1 MDFTIKKNILTNV
14 LSKVQGLT
22 GRKTSL
28 AITTNVLIKAEGSR
42 ITVIATD
49 LETGFEGHYSASIK
63 KDGVTAL
70 NARKLFEIVREF
82 PDETIRI
89 HEVENYW
96 IKIGREKDAA
106 VEEKQVEFN
115 IVGMNP
121 EEFPEI
127 PKIEEVQFFE
137 IDSTALNKMIERTVI
152 ITASPEDK
160 RAHFTGIY
168 LEVIE
173 TEDKKTLRMVSTDGS
188 RLSTAEN
195 IYDKKYNIP
204 INKSILIPKKGINE
218 VIKFIDTKKMVQ
230 IGVKDNNF
238 IINKDN
244 EKIIIRLLEGDFPEY
259 TDITTKKDVN
269 TIKMDK
275 NLFLMMLKRMSIL
288 SSDDY
293 KGVIFSFN
301 KDKLKIDSTNPEI
314 GESKEDMFINYNGD
328 NVEAMFNPR
337 FFIETI
343 NVIDDEKIL
352 LSISTGEKPC
362 LIEAENDKTYL
373 SVIMPMKI

>member
-1 MDFTIKKNILTNV
+1 MDFTIKKTVFLDV

-22 GRKTSL
+22 GRKTNL
-28 AITTNVLIKAEGSR
+28 AITTNVLIKAEGSQ

-49 LETGFEGHYSASIK
+49 LETGFEGHYSAEIK
-63 KDGVTAL
+63 KEGLAAL

-82 PDETIRI
+82 PDEEIRI

-96 IKIGREKDAA
+96 IKIGRYKNGS
-106 VEEKQVEFN
+106 VKEKQVEFN

-121 EEFPEI
+121 EDFPDIPEI
-127 PKIEEVQFFE
+127 KEVKFFE
-137 IDSTALNKMIERTVI
+137 IDSTVLNKMIERTII
-152 ITASPEDK
+152 ITASPDDK
-160 RAHFTGIY
+160 RAHFIGIY
-168 LEVIE
+168 LELLE
-173 TEDKKTLRMVSTDGS
+173 KEDKKILRMVSTDGS

-195 IYDKKYNIP
+195 SYDKNDEIP
-204 INKSILIPKKGINE
+204 VSKSILIPKKGMNE
-218 VIKFIDTKKMVQ
+218 VTKFLDTKKMVK

-238 IINKDN
+238 IIQKDA
-244 EKIIIRLLEGDFPEY
+244 EKIIIRLLEGDFPDY
-259 TDITTKKDVN
+259 IDITTKKDVN

-288 SSDDY
+288 SSNDY
-293 KGVIFSFN
+293 KGVIFTFN

-314 GESKEDMFINYNGD
+314 GESKEDMLINYAGEP
-328 NVEAMFNPR
+328 VEAMFNPR

-343 NVIDDEKIL
+343 NVIDDNNIL
-352 LSISTGEKPC
+352 LSISSGEKPC
-362 LIEAENDKTYL
+362 LIEAEKDKSYL

>member
-1 MDFTIKKNILTNV
+1 MDFTIKKNVFSNV
-14 LSKVQGLT
+14 LSKIQGLT
-22 GRKTSL
+22 GRKTNL
-28 AITTNVLIKAEGSR
+28 AITTSVLIKAEGSR

-63 KDGVTAL
+63 KEGVAAL

-82 PDETIRI
+82 PDEVLRI

-96 IKIGREKDAA
+96 IKIGRDKKDA
-106 VEEKQVEFN
+106 VGEKQVEFN

-121 EEFPEI
+121 EDFPEI
-127 PKIEEVQFFE
+127 PKIEEVKFFK
-137 IDSTALNKMIERTVI
+137 IDSIALNKMIERTVI

-160 RAHFTGIY
+160 RAHFIGIY
-168 LEVIE
+168 LEKIE
-173 TEDKKTLRMVSTDGS
+173 KEDKKILRMVSTDGS
-188 RLSTAEN
+188 RLSTVEN
-195 IYDKKYNIP
+195 TYDKNYEIP
-204 INKSILIPKKGINE
+204 IDKSILIPKKGINE
-218 VIKFIDTKKMVQ
+218 VTKFLDTKEMVQ
-230 IGVKDNNF
+230 IGVKGSNF
-238 IINKDN
+238 IIKKDT
-244 EKIIIRLLEGDFPEY
+244 EKIIIRLLEGDFPDY
-259 TDITTKKDVN
+259 NDITTKKDVN

-293 KGVIFSFN
+293 KGVIFNFN

-314 GESKEDMFINYNGD
+314 GESKEDMFINYNGET
-328 NVEAMFNPR
+328 VEAMFNPR

-343 NVIDDEKIL
+343 NTIDDEKIL
-352 LSISTGEKPC
+352 LSVSSGEKPC

>member
-1 MDFTIKKNILTNV
+1 MDFTIKKNILYNV

-22 GRKTSL
+22 GRKTNL
-28 AITTNVLIKAEGSR
+28 AITTNVLIKAKGSH

-63 KDGVTAL
+63 KEGIAAI

-82 PDETIRI
+82 PDEVIRI

-96 IKIGREKDAA
+96 IKIGRDKDDG
-106 VEEKQVEFN
+106 VEEKQIEFN

-121 EEFPEI
+121 EDFPDI
-127 PKIEEVQFFE
+127 PEIEEVKFFE
-137 IDSTALNKMIERTVI
+137 IDSIALNKMIERTVI
-152 ITASPEDK
+152 ITASPDDK
-160 RAHFTGIY
+160 RAHFIGIY
-168 LEVIE
+168 LEIIE
-173 TEDKKTLRMVSTDGS
+173 KDDEKLLRMVSTDGS
-188 RLSTAEN
+188 RLSTADN
-195 IYDKKYNIP
+195 IYDKNYDIP
-204 INKSILIPKKGINE
+204 IDKSILIPKKGINE
-218 VIKFIDTKKMVQ
+218 LTKFLDTEKMVQ

-238 IINKDN
+238 IIKKDS
-244 EKIIIRLLEGDFPEY
+244 EKIIIRLLEGDFPDY
-259 TDITTKKDVN
+259 IDITTKKDVHI
-269 TIKMDK
+269 IKMDK

-293 KGVIFSFN
+293 KGVIFSFQ

-314 GESKEDMFINYNGD
+314 GESKEDMIINYNGD
-328 NVEAMFNPR
+328 DVEAMFNPR

-352 LSISTGEKPC
+352 LSISSGEKPC
-362 LIEAENDKTYL
+362 LIEAENDKSYL

>member
-1 MDFTIKKNILTNV
+1 MDFTIKKNIFLDV

-22 GRKTSL
+22 GRKTNL
-28 AITTNVLIKAEGSR
+28 AITTNVLIKALGSQ
-42 ITVIATD
+42 IAVMATD
-49 LETGFEGHYSASIK
+49 LETGFEGFYTASIK
-63 KDGVTAL
+63 KEGVAAI

-82 PDETIRI
+82 PDEQIRI
-89 HEVENYW
+89 HEAENYW
-96 IKIGREKDAA
+96 IKIGRDNGDA
-106 VEEKQVEFN
+106 VEEKHVEFN

-121 EEFPEI
+121 EDFPDIPEI
-127 PKIEEVQFFE
+127 EDVKFFE
-137 IDSTALNKMIERTVI
+137 IDSMALNKMIERTVI
-152 ITASPEDK
+152 ITSSSDDK
-160 RAHFTGIY
+160 RAHFIGIY
-168 LEVIE
+168 LEIIE
-173 TEDKKTLRMVSTDGS
+173 NEDKKLLRMVSTDGS

-195 IYDKKYNIP
+195 IYDKNDEIP

-218 VIKFIDTKKMVQ
+218 VTKFLDTQKMIK

-238 IINKDN
+238 IIKKNT

-259 TDITTKKDVN
+259 KDITIKKDVN

-275 NLFLMMLKRMSIL
+275 NLFLKMLKRMSIL

-293 KGVIFSFN
+293 KGVIFSFD
-301 KDKLKIDSTNPEI
+301 KDRLKIDSTNPEI
-314 GESKEDMFINYNGD
+314 GESKEDMLINYNGEF
-328 NVEAMFNPR
+328 VEAMFNPR

-352 LSISTGEKPC
+352 LSISSGEKPC
-362 LIEAENDKTYL
+362 LIEGEKDKTYL

>member
-1 MDFTIKKNILTNV
+1 MDFTIKKTVLTDV
-14 LSKVQGLT
+14 LSKIQGLT

-49 LETGFEGHYSASIK
+49 LETGFEGYYTASIK
-63 KDGVTAL
+63 KEGVAAL

-82 PDETIRI
+82 PDEMIRI
-89 HEVENYW
+89 HEIENYW
-96 IKIGREKDAA
+96 IKIGRGKDDE
-106 VEEKQVEFN
+106 VKEKQVEFN

-127 PKIEEVQFFE
+127 PKIEEVRFFE

-160 RAHFTGIY
+160 RAHFIGIY

-173 TEDKKTLRMVSTDGS
+173 TEEKKILRMVSTDGS
-188 RLSTAEN
+188 RLSTVEN
-195 IYDKKYNIP
+195 TYDKKYEIP
-204 INKSILIPKKGINE
+204 IDKSILIPKKGINE
-218 VIKFIDTKKMVQ
+218 VIKFLDTKKMVQ
-230 IGVKDNNF
+230 IGVKGNNF
-238 IINKDN
+238 IIKKDT
-244 EKIIIRLLEGDFPEY
+244 EKIIIRLLEGDFPDY
-259 TDITTKKDVN
+259 NDITTKKDVN

-293 KGVIFSFN
+293 KGVIFNFH

-314 GESKEDMFINYNGD
+314 GESKEDMFINYNGEK
-328 NVEAMFNPR
+328 VEAMFNPR

-352 LSISTGEKPC
+352 LSISSGEKPC
-362 LIEAENDKTYL
+362 LIEAEKDKTYL

>member
-1 MDFTIKKNILTNV
+1 MEFTIKKNIFYNV

-22 GRKTSL
+22 GRKTNL
-28 AITTNVLIKAEGSR
+28 AITTNVLIKAKGSH

-63 KDGVTAL
+63 KEGIAAI

-82 PDETIRI
+82 PDEVIRI

-96 IKIGREKDAA
+96 IKIGRDKDDG
-106 VEEKQVEFN
+106 VEEKQLEFN

-121 EEFPEI
+121 EDFPDI
-127 PKIEEVQFFE
+127 PEIEEVKFFE
-137 IDSTALNKMIERTVI
+137 IDSIALNKMIERTVI
-152 ITASPEDK
+152 ITASPDDK
-160 RAHFTGIY
+160 RAHFIGIY
-168 LEVIE
+168 LEIIE
-173 TEDKKTLRMVSTDGS
+173 KDDEKLLRMVSTDGS
-188 RLSTAEN
+188 RLSTADN
-195 IYDKKYNIP
+195 IYDKSYDIP
-204 INKSILIPKKGINE
+204 IDKSILIPKKGINE
-218 VIKFIDTKKMVQ
+218 LTKFLDTEKMVQ

-238 IINKDN
+238 IIKKDT
-244 EKIIIRLLEGDFPEY
+244 EKIIIRLLEGDFPDY
-259 TDITTKKDVN
+259 IDITTKKDVHI
-269 TIKMDK
+269 IKMDK
-275 NLFLMMLKRMSIL
+275 NLFLKMLKRMSIL

-293 KGVIFSFN
+293 KGVIFSFQ

-314 GESKEDMFINYNGD
+314 GESKEDMIINYNGD
-328 NVEAMFNPR
+328 DVEAMFNPR

-352 LSISTGEKPC
+352 LSISSGEKPC